1 MSSRFLFPCPECN
14 YSIEL
19 VATQAG
25 QSIECPECNLQIE
38 APKLGILRQLPVV
51 EQAQSTKTSRNTGF
65 KRSLFT
71 AGLAISV
78 ILGGIGAALN
88 NYASSLI
95 KDPQLDQVFAD
106 MSEQLE
112 QQKAPELLDIWSHM
126 RFEED
131 AIGEWREM
139 GYARYNTQGTYLKWL
154 SYGLF
159 GIASIGLMMLIGS
172 FMIKG
177 P

>member
-1 MSSRFLFPCPECN
+1 MPSRFLFPCPECN
-14 YSIEL
+14 RNIEL

-25 QSIECPECNLQIE
+25 QRIVCPECNLQTE

-51 EQAQSTKTSRNTGF
+51 EQTQSAKTSRNSGF
-65 KRSLFT
+65 KRTMFT

-78 ILGGIGAALN
+78 LMGGIGAALY
-88 NYASSLI
+88 NYASSMI
-95 KDPQLDQVFAD
+95 IDPQLDLVFAS
-106 MSEQLE
+106 MTEELE
-112 QQKAPELLDIWSHM
+112 KKNAPELLDIWSQM
-126 RFEED
+126 RFED
-131 AIGEWREM
+131 GIGEWREM
-139 GYARYNTQGTYLKWL
+139 GYARYRTQGTILKKV

-159 GIASIGLMMLIGS
+159 GIASIGLLMLIGS

>member
-14 YSIEL
+14 HSIEL

-25 QSIECPECNLQIE
+25 QSIECPECNLQAE
-38 APKLGILRQLPVV
+38 APKLGILRQLPIV
-51 EQAQSTKTSRNTGF
+51 EQAQSSKASRNSGF

-78 ILGGIGAALN
+78 LMGGVGTALYK
-88 NYASSLI
+88 YASSLI
-95 KDPQLDQVFAD
+95 IDPHLDQVFAS

-112 QQKAPELLDIWSHM
+112 LQKAPELLDIWSQM
-126 RFEED
+126 RFED
-131 AIGEWREM
+131 GIGEWREM
-139 GYARYNTQGTYLKWL
+139 GYARYKTQGTILKRL

-159 GIASIGLMMLIGS
+159 GIASIGLLMLIGS

>member
-1 MSSRFLFPCPECN
+1 MSSRFLLPCPECN
-14 YSIEL
+14 HSIEL

-25 QSIECPECNLQIE
+25 QSIECPECNLQTE
-38 APKLGILRQLPVV
+38 APKLGILRQLPIVA
-51 EQAQSTKTSRNTGF
+51 QAQSTKTSRNSGI

-78 ILGGIGAALN
+78 LMGGIGAALY

-95 KDPQLDQVFAD
+95 KDPQLDQVFAS

-112 QQKAPELLDIWSHM
+112 QLKAPELLDIWSQM
-126 RFEED
+126 RFEEE

-139 GYARYNTQGTYLKWL
+139 EYASNNTQGTILKRL

-159 GIASIGLMMLIGS
+159 GIASIGLLMLIGS